1 MVVTEIHSPQARQRA
16 AGVHREP
23 VVSAQKQPLPRSAGN
38 RRHPTGTGRSLNDE
52 PGDDARIIVN
62 VELSAPDPTTQC
74 LDDVVKEPWPGGRP
88 VRAVSLQNQPL
99 VRRDRNGQH
108 CRPAVL
114 NEDGDQAVIRIS
126 GSDTH
131 QLHQW
136 HVPTLREAVT
146 PVPGTRNRCT
156 LTFVDTRPGLVNAYW
171 ACAHPLSAQSVDSAT
186 QQNRVQIRDEL
197 GQFPSRLLT
206 GTARPRAA
214 RSHRLI
220 DRVRLPLS

>member
-1 MVVTEIHSPQARQRA
+1 M
-16 AGVHREP
+16 
-23 VVSAQKQPLPRSAGN
+23 
-38 RRHPTGTGRSLNDE
+38 SL
-52 PGDDARIIVN
+52 
-62 VELSAPDPTTQC
+62 
-74 LDDVVKEPWPGGRP
+74 KH
-88 VRAVSLQNQPL
+88 QPL
-99 VRRDRNGQH
+99 VRRHRNGQH
-108 CRPAVL
+108 RRPAVL
-114 NEDGDQAVIRIS
+114 HEDGDQAVIRIS

-156 LTFVDTRPGLVNAYW
+156 LTFVDTGPGLVNAYW

-197 GQFPSRLLT
+197 SQFASRLLT
-206 GTARPRAA
+206 GATGPRPARG
-214 RSHRLI
+214 HRLI